1 MPISGDAFKT
11 GRKTLG
17 LTQAEVAD
25 ALGVSIDIIN
35 HWEAGKMPIPEQ
47 MIQKINDLKPND
59 IKSPDHGPITLV
71 IAPLGF
77 YRTPDTVEHAEIRQ
91 EFYLKTSDALIQ
103 ASWYFHDYP
112 LMQAFIIDSNCTVC
126 SSIEDIDKTIGRA
139 VKEVHFVHKISPSTN
154 TPILSTEG
162 PDAIMHATSYP
173 DFSEALEEANKLIS
187 EGFCIAL
194 SIPNG
199 TRLYNEGIINFQNG
213 NL

>member
-1 MPISGDAFKT
+1 MSMSGDAFKT

-17 LTQAEVAD
+17 LTQTEVAH
-25 ALGVSIDIIN
+25 ALGVSRETIN
-35 HWEAGKMPIPEQ
+35 HWEAGKKPISEK
-47 MIQKINDLKPND
+47 MIKKINDLKPSD
-59 IKSPDHGPITLV
+59 IKSADHGPITLV

-77 YRTPDTVEHAEIRQ
+77 YRTPNTVEHAEIRQ

-103 ASWYFHDYP
+103 ASWYFHDFP
-112 LMQAFIIDSNCTVC
+112 LMQAFIIDSSCTIC
-126 SSIEDIDKTIGRA
+126 RSIEDIDKTIGRA
-139 VKEVHFVHKISPSTN
+139 VKEVYFVHTISPSTN
-154 TPILSTEG
+154 TPILSTDE
-162 PDAIMHATSYP
+162 PDAVTFASSYP

-199 TRLYNEGIINFQNG
+199 TRLYNEEIINALNG